1 MELITLTGRVPSKKN
16 SRITTRTGR
25 SFPSKKYT
33 EWHKDASYQL
43 LQQNTLKTQFYAS
56 QGHLNLVFYMPDNR
70 KADLTNKAES
80 IMDLLVDNG
89 WLEDDSW
96 QVVPTLTLR
105 FAGVDPKNPRCE
117 VSFLPTPT
125 GHVQN

>member
-1 MELITLTGRVPSKKN
+1 MITITGRTPSKKN
-16 SRITTRTGR
+16 SRITTKTGR
-25 SFPSKKYT
+25 SFPSKNYT

-43 LQQNTLKTQFYAS
+43 LQQNALKGQFYAS

-80 IMDLLVDNG
+80 VMDLLVDNG

-96 QVVPTLTLR
+96 QIVPMITLQC
-105 FAGVDPKNPRCE
+105 AGVDKDNPRCE
-117 VSFLPTPT
+117 VSKFST
-125 GHVQN
+125 G